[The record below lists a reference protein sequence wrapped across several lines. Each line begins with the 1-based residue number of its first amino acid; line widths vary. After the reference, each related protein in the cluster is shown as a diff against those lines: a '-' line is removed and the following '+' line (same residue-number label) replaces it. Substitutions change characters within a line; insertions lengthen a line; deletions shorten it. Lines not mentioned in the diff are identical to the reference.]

1 MPTAVAP
8 DGAASCCAIGRRCG
22 SAAEG
27 RRPGRSW
34 PPRAP
39 GSNGTQGGADARRVL
54 LDGVVV
60 ARMCD
65 WLGTA
70 STTTARTGVEP
81 PTDGSMRGD
90 RSINDWI
97 ERSAGCPGGAPRAG
111 GWRTEPLDQVSL
123 IQTRKKSVRTQTR
136 TRTPSVKVPR
146 RGASFLRGSSDLLR
160 VVDTITGILLTNTST
175 ILY

>member
-1 MPTAVAP
+1 M
-8 DGAASCCAIGRRCG
+8 GAAAGPCGAYSMGRRDVR
-22 SAAEG
+22 AAGG
-27 RRPGRSW
+27 RRPSRSW
-34 PPRAP
+34 SPRAP
-39 GSNGTQGGADARRVL
+39 GSNGVQGGAVARRVL
-54 LDGVVV
+54 LDGEVV

-65 WLGTA
+65 CLGTA
-70 STTTARTGVEP
+70 STTTARAGLEP
-81 PTDGSMRGD
+81 PTGGSVVRGWP
-90 RSINDWI
+90 INDWT

-123 IQTRKKSVRTQTR
+123 IQIRKKSVRTQTR

-160 VVDTITGILLTNTST
+160 VAGTITGIPSTDTST